1 MINDMINDMINETT
15 FNYLTIDE
23 QFVLDLLRNNRQKYK
38 KQSLANVIGKSTS
51 TINRIIKSLQ
61 DKDLIERIGS
71 NKTGYWKVK
80 E

>member
-1 MINDMINDMINETT
+1 MINDTI
-15 FNYLTIDE
+15 FNYLTTDE
-23 QFVLDLLRNNRQKYK
+23 QFVLDLLRNNRQKYT

-51 TINRIIKSLQ
+51 TINRIIKNLQ

-80 E
+80 EQ